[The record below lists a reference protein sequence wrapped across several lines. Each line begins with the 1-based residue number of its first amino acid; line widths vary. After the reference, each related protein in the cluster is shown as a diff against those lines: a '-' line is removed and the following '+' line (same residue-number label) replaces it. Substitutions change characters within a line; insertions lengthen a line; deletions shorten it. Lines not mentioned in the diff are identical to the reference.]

1 MTTKQT
7 AEIVELQQVIE
18 ARLVDLGFIERP
30 AVANIS
36 RYLAEFVVLSRVF
49 AGDTLPLFLTIDT
62 SHRDALAQLIVSI
75 KCDVEELRDSL
86 TDIDADLHALMAY
99 LNQEDASPQ

>member
-7 AEIVELQQVIE
+7 AEIVELQQAIE
-18 ARLVDLGFIERP
+18 ARLVDLGFLEKP

-36 RYLAEFVVLSRVF
+36 RYLAEFVVLSRAF
-49 AGDTLPLFLTIDT
+49 GEETLPLFLSVDN

-86 TDIDADLHALMAY
+86 TDVDADLHSLMVY
-99 LNQEDASPQ
+99 LNEEDTSPQ